1 MQNNFFRA
9 GLLALTLII
18 VFIAGYETFWRT
30 KGMPVSFNDDDAL
43 WAHKR
48 NEIYLPADQAT
59 VFIGSSRI
67 KFDLDIPTWEKITG
81 EKAIQLALVGTNPV
95 PLLEDLASD
104 DKFRGK
110 LIVDV
115 TEGLFFS
122 LSPQNVASAEKGIKY
137 FKNETPSQNFSNKVG
152 YLLESNF
159 VFLEENKYAVNALL
173 NDMAL
178 DNRPGVFAEPPF
190 PKGFEMTNYD
200 RQTYMTDDFLNDS
213 AEVKRMTDIWMFFA
227 SLSKKKPID
236 GDTLRQYLT
245 RIKAA
250 VDKLKGRGVKIVFV
264 RTPASGPME
273 MGMKKG
279 FPREKY
285 WEQLL
290 KLTGTPGIHYED
302 YPEISKFICPE
313 WSHLKLSD
321 AKIYTAQLCKIL
333 KQEIGWSFT
342 NNRLQN

>member
-1 MQNNFFRA
+1 MQNNFFKA
-9 GLLALTLII
+9 GLLALFLII
-18 VFIAGYETFWRT
+18 AFIVGYEAFWRSR
-30 KGMPVSFNDDDAL
+30 GMPVSFNDDDAL
-43 WAHKR
+43 WANKR
-48 NEIYLPADQAT
+48 HEIYQPADKAT

-95 PLLEDLASD
+95 PLLEDLAAD
-104 DKFRGK
+104 EKFKGK

-122 LSPQNVASAEKGIKY
+122 LSPQNDASAEKGIKY

-178 DNRPGVFAEPPF
+178 KNRKGVFAEPPF

-200 RQTYMTDDFLNDS
+200 RQTYMTDEFVNDS
-213 AEVKRMTDIWMFFA
+213 SEVKRMTDIWMFFA
-227 SLSKKKPID
+227 SLSRKKAID
-236 GDTLRQYLT
+236 GDTLQQYLSRVKT
-245 RIKAA
+245 A
-250 VDKLKGRGVKIVFV
+250 VDRLKGRGVKIVFV

-273 MGMKKG
+273 IGMKKG
-279 FPREKY
+279 YPREQY

-290 KLTGTPGIHYED
+290 KHTNTPGIHYED
-302 YPEISKFICPE
+302 YPETSKFICPE

-321 AKIYTAQLCKIL
+321 AKIYTAHLVKTLQ
-333 KQEIGWSFT
+333 QETGWTFT
-342 NNRLQN
+342 NNPLQN